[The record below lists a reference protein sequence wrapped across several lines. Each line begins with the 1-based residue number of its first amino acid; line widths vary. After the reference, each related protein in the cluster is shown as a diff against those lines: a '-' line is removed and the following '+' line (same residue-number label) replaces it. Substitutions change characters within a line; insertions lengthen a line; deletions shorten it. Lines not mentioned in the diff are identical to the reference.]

1 MGDGKILIVIL
12 CGAGDRPIPD
22 LGGRTPLEH
31 ARTRHLDALARR
43 GATRLVTVIDE
54 VVAPESDSGAM
65 ALLGYDPLVYYTGR
79 GPLEGLGMG
88 FWDESQSCVAFRINF
103 GSCDRDSGRLD
114 RRTARDLRDDEL
126 QALAREVRAGVALD
140 GFPGISYELVAF
152 GRHRGIICLR
162 SSDRQL
168 SGNVSN
174 TDPGFRKL
182 RGFGVPNRDF
192 RPEPALCEPLEDG
205 EAAALT
211 ARVVNAFVAESSR
224 VLERSEVN
232 AARREAGRL
241 PANVILFR
249 DAGHELPELPSFEER
264 SGGRTLALY
273 GQVPAEHGLCRLIG
287 GRFVETRPRDGQ
299 SDEEFYRAAA
309 FRAVADPADVVLVHL
324 KGADEPGH
332 DDQPFEKAQAIEAID
347 ECFVGTLVEA
357 AGAEDVLVVTG
368 DHATPCGVGIHVP
381 DPVPTAVAGPR
392 VPRDESTGF
401 SEAEAARGG
410 LPVNRACELL
420 PYLIDGARR

>member
-1 MGDGKILIVIL
+1 VGDGKILIVIL

-43 GATRLVTVIDE
+43 GATRLVTVIDDD
-54 VVAPESDSGAM
+54 VAPESDSGAM

-103 GSCDRDSGRLD
+103 GSCDRASGRLD
-114 RRTARDLRDDEL
+114 RRTARDLDDAEL
-126 QALAREVRAGVALD
+126 QALARDVRAEVALD

-152 GRHRGIICLR
+152 GRHRGILCLR

-192 RPEPALCEPLEDG
+192 RAEPAPCVPLEEG

-211 ARVVNAFVAESSR
+211 ARLVDAFVAESSR

-232 AARREAGRL
+232 AARRAAGRL
-241 PANVILFR
+241 PGNVILFR
-249 DAGHELPELPSFEER
+249 DGGHELPELPSFEER

-287 GRFVETRPRDGQ
+287 GRFVETRPREGQ
-299 SDEEFYRAAA
+299 SDEAFYREAA

-332 DDQPFEKAQAIEAID
+332 DDLPLEKAQAIEAID

-357 AGAEDVLVVTG
+357 AGAEDVLVATG

-401 SEAEAARGG
+401 SEAQAARGG
-410 LPVNRACELL
+410 LPVDRACELL

>member
-12 CGAGDRPIPD
+12 CGAGDRPIPE

-43 GATRLVTVIDE
+43 GATGLVTVIDD

-88 FWDESQSCVAFRINF
+88 FWDASQSCVAFRINF
-103 GSCDRDSGRLD
+103 GSCDRASGRLD
-114 RRTARDLRDDEL
+114 RRTARDLADDEL
-126 QALAREVRAGVALD
+126 QALAREVRAEVTLAD
-140 GFPGISYELVAF
+140 FPGVSYELVAF
-152 GRHRGIICLR
+152 GRHRGILCLK
-162 SSDRQL
+162 SSDREL

-182 RGFGVPNRDF
+182 RGFGVPNHDF
-192 RPEPALCEPLEDG
+192 RPEPAPCVPLEDG

-211 ARVVNAFVAESSR
+211 ARVVNAFVAESSG
-224 VLERSEVN
+224 VLERSDVN
-232 AARREAGRL
+232 AARVEAGRL

-249 DAGHELPELPSFEER
+249 DGGHELPELGDF
-264 SGGRTLALY
+264 SGLTGRTLALY
-273 GQVPAEHGLCRLIG
+273 GQVPAERGLCRLIG
-287 GRFVETRPRDGQ
+287 GRFVETRPHDGQ
-299 SDEEFYRAAA
+299 SDEAFYRETA
-309 FRAVADPADVVLVHL
+309 FRAAADPADVVLVHL

-332 DDQPFEKAQAIEAID
+332 DDQPLEKARAIEAID
-347 ECFVGTLVEA
+347 DGFVGALVEA
-357 AGAEDVLVVTG
+357 AGAQDTVVVTG
-368 DHATPCGVGIHVP
+368 DHATPCGLGIHVP

-392 VPRDESTGF
+392 VPRDESVGF
-401 SEAEAARGG
+401 SEAEAARGA
-410 LPVNRACELL
+410 LPVERAAELL
-420 PYLIDGARR
+420 PYLIGEARR